1 MQRVIPIT
9 SPLFVPETGLKAC
22 GAPEMLFAHR
32 QPLAMEIGCGIGDFI
47 TALAAQTPQWNF
59 LAVDIYNQG
68 CIKTCRRLTEA
79 ALENV
84 RVLRMEARA
93 LLTSYF
99 DEASIAAFYINCPDP
114 WPKKRHHYRRL
125 VNAEFLRIARYFLVH
140 GGEMFF
146 CTDFESYADEVE
158 QLPQLPGLE
167 FLGRTSATPAEYP
180 HSKYMRRFL
189 EKGLPIHFFHY
200 RKSDD
205 GARYE
210 RPQLAPGFRRPRTRT
225 EETSCG

>member
-22 GAPEMLFAHR
+22 GAPERLFAR
-32 QPLAMEIGCGIGDFI
+32 QQPLAMEIGCGIGDFI

-79 ALENV
+79 SLENV

-99 DEASIAAFYINCPDP
+99 EEASIAALYINCPDP

-125 VNAEFLRIARYFLVH
+125 INMEFLRIARYFLVH

-146 CTDFESYADEVE
+146 CTDFDSYADEVE

-167 FLGRTSATPAEYP
+167 FLGRTSAPPADYP
-180 HSKYMRRFL
+180 HSKYMRRFR

-200 RKSDD
+200 RKCDD

-210 RPQLAPGFRRPRTRT
+210 RPRLAP
-225 EETSCG
+225 